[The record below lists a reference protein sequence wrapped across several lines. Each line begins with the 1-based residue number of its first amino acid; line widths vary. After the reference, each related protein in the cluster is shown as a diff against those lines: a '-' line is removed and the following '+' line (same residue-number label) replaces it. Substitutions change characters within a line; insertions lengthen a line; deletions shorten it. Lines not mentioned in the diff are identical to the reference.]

1 MADIGTSM
9 DMSMLHHASSSLSN
23 NSNPESAIESQY
35 WAKIERLPTT
45 KRVNISLLDCK
56 LLNDSKEKKAGKRVV
71 DVTKLGAVEKHM
83 FIDELLKEIEED
95 NLRLLE
101 KQKERI
107 DRVGLEL
114 PSVEVRF
121 QNLFIEAECKVVHG
135 KPIPTLWSTLKDIIV
150 NSKVNK
156 LKIIKNVSGIIKPS
170 RLTLLLGPPGCGKT
184 TLLRALAGTLD
195 QSLKVTGEISY
206 NGYEVNE
213 FVPQKTSA
221 YISQYDLHL
230 SEMTVRETL
239 DFSARCQ
246 GIGDRAGRL
255 CSASCGHNHALILL
269 NIMKELCRREKQAGI
284 IPESDIDTY
293 MKVTNLQKTATSIEG
308 LRKSLQTDY
317 ILKIL
322 GLDNCADTLTGD
334 MMNRG
339 ISGGQKRRLTTGD
352 MIIGPTK
359 ALFMDEISN
368 GLDSSTTF
376 QIVTCLKHLA
386 NITGSTILLSLL
398 QPAPETFDLFD
409 DIILMAE
416 GKIVYHGPRNNVLAF
431 FEHWGF
437 RCPPRK
443 SIADFLQEV
452 LSKKDQPKY
461 WYHEDRPYYY
471 ISIDNF
477 EKSFKEYHLGEKLNE
492 ELSRPVD
499 KSKYPK
505 KALSFDTYSLSNWE
519 LFKACMAREW
529 LLMKRNSFVHVFKS
543 TQLLFVGLVTM
554 TVFIR
559 SRILSIDLVHAS
571 YYMGAMFYTLIRFI
585 CLGLPEL
592 SLTASRL
599 AVFYKQRDFY
609 FYPAWTYFIPAAILK
624 IPFSFLDAFL
634 WTSLTYYVIG
644 YSPELERFF
653 GQFLILFLVHQI
665 SVSMFSL
672 IASIFRNPTVAA
684 PCSLLTLIVAYLF
697 SGFVIPK
704 SSLPACLKWGFWFS
718 PLAYAEIGVSLNEFL
733 APRWQKDS
741 SSNVTLGHQVLMS
754 RDLDFSA
761 HFYWISVAALVGYW
775 MVFNIAI
782 TFALSYLKGVVLPFE
797 PITISFENV
806 QYYVDTPKELR
817 KKGFPERR
825 IQLLQDITG
834 AFRPGVLTA
843 LMGVSGAGKTTLMD
857 VLSGRKTIGHMEGEI
872 RIGGYPKVQDTYSR
886 ISGYCEQSDIHSP
899 LLSVGESVAYSA
911 RLRLPAQID
920 KFTRLE
926 FVAEVLQLI
935 ELDDIKDA
943 LVGVPGISGIS
954 TEQRKRLTIAVELVS
969 NPSIIFMD
977 EPTSGL
983 DARAAAIVMR
993 VVKNIVSTGRTVVC
1007 TIHQPSIDIFEA
1019 FDELMLL
1026 KRGGQIIYSG
1036 ELGQNSSKLI
1046 EYLEGIPGVPKI
1058 KENYNPATWMLEVT
1072 SPSAEANLELD
1083 FASFYQESNLCRENR
1098 ELVKILSSPVQG
1110 SKELHFPTR
1119 FPLNRWQQFSACF
1132 WKLHL
1137 TYWRSP
1143 HYNLARYLVFI
1154 LSSSLFGALLW
1165 QKGKKIESE
1174 MDIINIQG
1182 AMFILMQFMG
1192 ICNCSGIL
1200 PYIFTE
1206 RNVAYRERFSGM
1218 YSLWAFSFA
1227 QVAVEIPYIFFQAF
1241 LFTTITYPVIGF
1253 YWSAYKVFWY
1263 FYTMFSMLLFF
1274 SYFGM
1279 LFVSLTPTYLVASVF
1294 SGFSYTML
1302 NLFSGF
1308 LMPGPKIPTW
1318 WVWAYRICPTA
1329 WSLQGFLSSQYG
1341 DIEEIMIHGGQ
1352 TAINAYIQSYYGYNY
1367 NQLVLV
1373 AVVLLA
1379 FPLVTAFAFAYAMA
1393 KLNFQR
1399 R

>member
-1 MADIGTSM
+1 MNTSLF
-9 DMSMLHHASSSLSN
+9 D
-23 NSNPESAIESQY
+23 
-35 WAKIERLPTT
+35 R
-45 KRVNISLLDCK
+45 K
-56 LLNDSKEKKAGKRVV
+56 LLNDSKEEEAGKRMVG
-71 DVTKLGAVEKHM
+71 VTKLGAVEKHM

-95 NLRLLE
+95 NLQLLK

-114 PSVEVRF
+114 PSVEVRY

-150 NSKVNK
+150 GMTHADGYNSQVNK
-156 LKIIKNVSGIIKPS
+156 LEIIKNVSGIIRPS

-195 QSLKVTGEISY
+195 KSLKVTGEISY
-206 NGYEVNE
+206 NGYKVNE
-213 FVPQKTSA
+213 FVPRKTSA
-221 YISQYDLHL
+221 YISQYDLHI

-246 GIGDRAGRL
+246 GIGDRAD
-255 CSASCGHNHALILL
+255 
-269 NIMKELCRREKQAGI
+269 IMKELCRREKQAGI
-284 IPESDIDTY
+284 IPEPDIDTY
-293 MKVTNLQKTATSIEG
+293 MKATSIEG
-308 LRKSLQTDY
+308 LKKSLQTDY

-322 GLDNCADTLTGD
+322 GLDNCADTLAGD

-339 ISGGQKRRLTTGD
+339 ISGGQKRRLTTGE

-359 ALFMDEISN
+359 VLFMDEISN
-368 GLDSSTTF
+368 GLDSSITF
-376 QIVTCLKHLA
+376 QIVTYLKHLA
-386 NITGSTILLSLL
+386 NIIGSTILLSLL
-398 QPAPETFDLFD
+398 QPAPETFDLFH

-431 FEHWGF
+431 FEHCGF

-443 SIADFLQEV
+443 NIADFLQEV

-461 WYHEDRPYYY
+461 WYHEDQPYTY
-471 ISIDNF
+471 ISINNF
-477 EKSFKEYHLGEKLNE
+477 ESSFKEYHLGEKQNE
-492 ELSRPVD
+492 ELSSPVD
-499 KSKYPK
+499 KSKYHE
-505 KALSFDTYSLSNWE
+505 KALSFNTYSLSKWE

-529 LLMKRNSFVHVFKS
+529 LLIKRNSFVHVFKS
-543 TQLLFVGLVTM
+543 AQLLVLGFVTM
-554 TVFIR
+554 TVFVR
-559 SRILSIDLVHAS
+559 SQMSIDLVHAN
-571 YYMGAMFYTLIRFI
+571 YYMGSMFYTLIRFI
-585 CLGLPEL
+585 CVGLPEL
-592 SLTASRL
+592 SLTASRFP
-599 AVFYKQRDFY
+599 VFYKQRDFY

-624 IPFSFLDAFL
+624 IPFSLLEAFL

-653 GQFLILFLVHQI
+653 SQFLVLFIVHQV
-665 SVSMFSL
+665 SVSMFSI
-672 IASIFRNPTVAA
+672 IASIFRNPSTAA
-684 PCSLLTLIVAYLF
+684 PCALLTLIVAYLF

-704 SSLPACLKWGFWFS
+704 SSLSACLKWGFWIS

-733 APRWQKDS
+733 APRWQKVS
-741 SSNVTLGHQVLMS
+741 SSNVTIGQQVLIS
-754 RDLDFSA
+754 RGLDFSA
-761 HFYWISVAALVGYW
+761 YFYWISVAALLGFW

-782 TFALSYLKGVVLPFE
+782 TWALSYLKPPGRARTLISHVRLSTLKGKEDLRIAPQEKELPPIDRSTTVKETEKMGVVLPFE

-806 QYYVDTPKELR
+806 QCYVDTPKELR
-817 KKGFPERR
+817 KQGFPEKR
-825 IQLLQDITG
+825 IQLLQDIAG
-834 AFRPGVLTA
+834 VFRPGILTA

-857 VLSGRKTIGHMEGEI
+857 VLSGRKTAGLIEGEI

-899 LLSVGESVAYSA
+899 LLSVEESVAYSA

-935 ELDDIKDA
+935 ELDEINDA
-943 LVGVPGISGIS
+943 LVGIPGISGIS
-954 TEQRKRLTIAVELVS
+954 TEQRKRLTIAIELVS

-993 VVKNIVSTGRTVVC
+993 TVKNVASTGRTVVC

-1046 EYLEGIPGVPKI
+1046 EYLEQGVPGVPKI

-1072 SPSAEANLELD
+1072 SPSAESKLELD
-1083 FASFYQESNLCRENR
+1083 FASFYKESNLCRENT

-1110 SKELHFPTR
+1110 SKELHFSTR
-1119 FPLNRWQQFSACF
+1119 FPLNGWQQFSACI

-1137 TYWRSP
+1137 TYWRIP
-1143 HYNLARYLVFI
+1143 DYNLVRYLIII
-1154 LSSSLFGALLW
+1154 LSSLLFGALLW

-1174 MDIINIQG
+1174 QDIINIQG

-1192 ICNCSGIL
+1192 VCNCSGIL

-1218 YSLWAFSFA
+1218 YSLWAYSFA
-1227 QVAVEIPYIFFQAF
+1227 QVAVEIPYIFFQAI
-1241 LFTTITYPVIGF
+1241 LFTIITYPATDF

-1263 FYTMFSMLLFF
+1263 FYTMFSMLLFY

-1279 LFVSLTPTYLVASVF
+1279 LFVSLTPTHLLASVLA
-1294 SGFSYTML
+1294 GFSYTIL

-1308 LMPGPKIPTW
+1308 LIPGPKIPKW
-1318 WVWAYRICPTA
+1318 WVWAYWICPSA

-1341 DIEEIMIHGGQ
+1341 DIEEEIVIYGER
-1352 TAINAYIQSYYGYNY
+1352 TAINAFIQSFYGYKY
-1367 NQLVLV
+1367 DELVIV

-1379 FPLVTAFAFAYAMA
+1379 FPLVTAFAFAYATA